1 MACEDKGKPAICQV
15 TLGGS
20 CTQRPRNCPLVILYY
35 WSLAPPCGH
44 NLQLEVMP
52 QSCSAPLS
60 GSPDIPRGVL
70 QKDLGESSF
79 QGSHHPPPL
88 GSAEKFASGISSLL
102 LLEERNRAQT
112 WVTTARVGK
121 SQMLC
126 TMGHMQK
133 KGKRGCTF
141 PKRA

>member
-1 MACEDKGKPAICQV
+1 MAFKDKGKPAIWQAL
-15 TLGGS
+15 LGRS
-20 CTQRPRNCPLVILYY
+20 CTQCPESCPLVIPYY

-44 NLQLEVMP
+44 NLQLAVP
-52 QSCSAPLS
+52 PLSHCVLLS

-88 GSAEKFASGISSLL
+88 VSAEKFASEISSPLS
-102 LLEERNRAQT
+102 LEERKRAQI
-112 WVTTARVGK
+112 WVTRACAGK
-121 SQMLC
+121 SQRLC

-133 KGKRGCTF
+133 KWQKGCTF
-141 PKRA
+141 PKMA